1 LPNKRTRDACA
12 RGLLDKVLQHSLA
25 ETVCLITAI
34 FLVYKKHM
42 LASAMTLG
50 HIRKEIKND
59 FPVVMRKSPFVKKK
73 LEQQYAHS

>member
-1 LPNKRTRDACA
+1 
-12 RGLLDKVLQHSLA
+12 
-25 ETVCLITAI
+25 
-34 FLVYKKHM
+34 M